1 MAARIEHDSLGEVRV
16 PEGAGYGAQTQRA
29 VENFPISG
37 QRLDRRLIRALAL
50 VKAEAATANGRLR
63 AVPQVDAAMA
73 RAVHEAALAVAG
85 GGHDDDFPIDVF
97 QTGSGTSSNMNA
109 NEVIASLASEQ
120 LGRPVHPNDHV
131 NASQSSNDVF
141 PSAIR
146 IAAAESVTADVVPAL
161 THLAGALR
169 RQARAL
175 ARVVK
180 AGRTHLMDA
189 VPVTLGQE
197 LEGHADQVDEA
208 VERFEATL
216 PRVCA
221 LPLGGTAV
229 GTGLNCPKGFAP
241 AVVAALAARTGL
253 PLVRARNALARQAG
267 VDAVVELSGQAR
279 TAAVALHKIANDLRW
294 MSSGPAA
301 GLAEIAL
308 PALQPGSSIMPGKVN
323 PVVPEAVTQVCAQ
336 VIGND
341 AAVTFAGAQGAFEL
355 NTYLPVIA
363 HNVLESLRL
372 LAAVTRL
379 LADRC
384 VAGITADVET
394 CLRYASSSPA
404 IATALAPRLGYE
416 QTADVVQQAV
426 RERRSIRDVVVER
439 GLLDAA
445 EADRLLD
452 VRAMTRGGL
461 R

>member
-1 MAARIEHDSLGEVRV
+1 
-16 PEGAGYGAQTQRA
+16 
-29 VENFPISG
+29 
-37 QRLDRRLIRALAL
+37 
-50 VKAEAATANGRLR
+50 
-63 AVPQVDAAMA
+63 
-73 RAVHEAALAVAG
+73 
-85 GGHDDDFPIDVF
+85 
-97 QTGSGTSSNMNA
+97 
-109 NEVIASLASEQ
+109 
-120 LGRPVHPNDHV
+120 
-131 NASQSSNDVF
+131 
-141 PSAIR
+141 
-146 IAAAESVTADVVPAL
+146 VTADVVPAF
-161 THLAGALR
+161 THLAEALR
-169 RQARAL
+169 RKAREL

-197 LEGHADQVDEA
+197 LEAHADQVDEA
-208 VERFEATL
+208 VERFQGTL
-216 PRVCA
+216 PRVGA

-229 GTGLNCPKGFAP
+229 GTGLNCPKGFP
-241 AVVAALAARTGL
+241 SAVVDALAARTGL
-253 PLVRARNALARQAG
+253 PLTRARNALARQAG

-294 MSSGPAA
+294 MSSGPAS

-363 HNVLESLRL
+363 RNVLESLRL
-372 LAAVTRL
+372 LGSVTRL

-384 VAGITADVET
+384 VAGITADEET
-394 CLRYASSSPA
+394 CLRYAASSPA
-404 IATALAPRLGYE
+404 IATALAPHLGYE
-416 QTADVVQQAV
+416 VTAKVVQQAV

-439 GLLDAA
+439 ELLDAA

>member
-1 MAARIEHDSLGEVRV
+1 M
-16 PEGAGYGAQTQRA
+16 
-29 VENFPISG
+29 
-37 QRLDRRLIRALAL
+37 RLERGLIRALAL
-50 VKAEAATANGRLR
+50 VKAEAALVNGRLR

-73 RAVHEAALAVAG
+73 RAIHEAALEVADG
-85 GGHDDDFPIDVF
+85 KWDDDFPIDVF

-109 NEVIASLASEQ
+109 NEVIASLAADR

-146 IAAAESVTADVVPAL
+146 LAAGEAVAHELVPAL
-161 THLAGALR
+161 EHLAATLR
-169 RQARAL
+169 RKARAF
-175 ARVVK
+175 AKVVK

-197 LEGHADQVDEA
+197 LEAHAAQVDEA
-208 VERFEATL
+208 VERYRSTL
-216 PRVCA
+216 PRVLA

-229 GTGLNCPKGFAP
+229 GTGLNCPKGFATG
-241 AVVAALAARTGL
+241 VVAALAERTALGL
-253 PLVRARNALARQAG
+253 SEAPNRMARQAAA
-267 VDAVVELSGQAR
+267 DALVELSGQSRA
-279 TAAVALHKIANDLRW
+279 TAAALHKIANDLRW
-294 MSSGPAA
+294 MASGPGA

-323 PVVPEAVTQVCAQ
+323 PVIPEAVAQVAAQ
-336 VIGND
+336 VIGDD
-341 AAVTFAGAQGAFEL
+341 AAVAFAGAQGAFEL

-363 HNVLESLRL
+363 RNVLEPLRL
-372 LAAVTRL
+372 LANVARL

-394 CLRYASSSPA
+394 CARHAASSPA
-404 IATALAPRLGYE
+404 IATSLAPRLGYE
-416 QTADVVQQAV
+416 ETASVVQQAI
-426 RERRSIRDVVVER
+426 RERRPIRDVVVER

-452 VRAMTRGGL
+452 VAAMTRGGL